1 MQLNDL
7 QQHIQKLANLEEST
21 EPVVNCYL
29 SVNAKYHKAFA
40 DQVRMLKTTMAPE
53 MRVPFWEA
61 IGRIEVFLGTGIR
74 AGSQGVAV
82 FARGG
87 NRPFFLPLQFHAVLP
102 DRVTISHAPHIYPL
116 VEMRDNCYRYVVLLS
131 AEESA
136 RILEIDVGTITET
149 FRIVRPELRQRVGR
163 EWTKEHYR
171 SHSQARNRQFINEQ
185 VHLLDQVI
193 SSGEYRHLI
202 LAGDPRAVAQLR
214 KAIPKGLSNLVIA
227 AMRASDKDK
236 TAELV
241 SATLAAFE
249 RHEEKESLSVVSR
262 LGFEIGTK
270 GAAVKGTQACV
281 HALRNGQ
288 ARTLVLSRTYDP
300 GTARSCR
307 SCNEFLFDDSN
318 SSCPKCGQSN
328 LRAINLKEEIVRL
341 AEQNRCDIEIV
352 KSSDAMSAF
361 GGVGCLLRYLTPE
374 RDDKLAA

>member
-1 MQLNDL
+1 MKLNEL

-29 SVNAKYHKAFA
+29 SVNTKYHKALT
-40 DQVRMLKTTMAPE
+40 DQVRMLKTSMAPE

-61 IGRIEVFLGTGIR
+61 LGRIEVFLGTGIR
-74 AGSQGVAV
+74 AGSKSVAV

-87 NRPFFLPLQFHAVLP
+87 SRPFFLPLQFHAALP

-116 VEMRDNCYRYVVLLS
+116 VEMRDNCFRYVVLLS
-131 AEESA
+131 SDESA
-136 RILEIDVGTITET
+136 RILEIDVGTITESL
-149 FRIVRPELRQRVGR
+149 RVVRPELRQRIGR
-163 EWTKEHYR
+163 EWTKEHYQ
-171 SHSQARNRQFINEQ
+171 SYSQARSHQFINEQ
-185 VHLLDQVI
+185 INQLNQVI
-193 SSGEYRHLI
+193 SSGEYKHLI
-202 LAGDPRAVAQLR
+202 LAGEPRAVAQLV
-214 KAIPKGLSNLVIA
+214 KSMPKRLSSMVVST
-227 AMRASDKDK
+227 MRASDRVK
-236 TAELV
+236 TTELV
-241 SATLAAFE
+241 SSTLAVFE
-249 RHEEKESLSVVSR
+249 EHEEKESLAIVSR

-288 ARTLVLSRTYDP
+288 ARTLVLSQTYDP

-328 LRAINLKEEIVRL
+328 LRTINLKEEIVRM
-341 AEQNRCDIEIV
+341 AEQNRCNIEIV